1 MEWIERDETKDRNK
15 VIIIDVGIKVD
26 ERERGRRIRRL
37 DAVDVKED
45 RGTKR

>member
-26 ERERGRRIRRL
+26 EREGGGGEKNQETGRCRC
-37 DAVDVKED
+37 
-45 RGTKR
+45 

>member
-26 ERERGRRIRRL
+26 ERKGEKNQETGRCRC
-37 DAVDVKED
+37 
-45 RGTKR
+45 

>member
-1 MEWIERDETKDRNK
+1 MRQKDRNR

-26 ERERGRRIRRL
+26 ERGGGGERIRRL

-45 RGTKR
+45 RGTKRSEHW

>member
-26 ERERGRRIRRL
+26 EREGGRGGEESGDWTL
-37 DAVDVKED
+37 
-45 RGTKR
+45 

>member
-1 MEWIERDETKDRNK
+1 MRQKDRNR

-26 ERERGRRIRRL
+26 ERGGGERIRRL

-45 RGTKR
+45 RGTKRSEHW

>member
-26 ERERGRRIRRL
+26 ERGGEGGEKNQETGRCRC
-37 DAVDVKED
+37 
-45 RGTKR
+45 

>member
-1 MEWIERDETKDRNK
+1 MRQKDRNR

-26 ERERGRRIRRL
+26 ERGGGRIRRL

-45 RGTKR
+45 RGTKRSEHW

>member
-26 ERERGRRIRRL
+26 EREGGRRIRRL